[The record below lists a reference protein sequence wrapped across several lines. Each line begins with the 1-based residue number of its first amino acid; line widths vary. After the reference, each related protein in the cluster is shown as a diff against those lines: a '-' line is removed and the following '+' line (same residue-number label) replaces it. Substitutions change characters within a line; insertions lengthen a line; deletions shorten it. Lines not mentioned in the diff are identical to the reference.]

1 MNQLRAF
8 PLEISVENGPKTPL
22 RPDEALRRLVASRG
36 ARPFLLDGA
45 ADADGLGRFSYAGCA
60 PRAHFRREQVPEVD
74 QSAAATA
81 KHTFLPPGAPLRPGS
96 VVAPAAPLWRELA
109 DAVQR
114 FSPLVSV
121 GLLDYEL
128 GRASERMPRRAQ
140 PHELGTAA
148 VDFAA
153 YDAVYRYDAKEA
165 RADILAVDAEAAS
178 SLRQRLLRPSPPLS
192 PIACGPFRSE
202 TDFAEY
208 ARRVRVVLE
217 HLRAGDCY
225 QVNLCRRL
233 RATLPRDH
241 ALAAYLRLRDVAPA
255 PLGCYLELE
264 SLSSGEPGPVLLS
277 NTPELLL
284 RLSLDEPRRAETR
297 PIKGTRRRDA
307 DAARDEAL
315 GRELVL
321 SEKDRAE
328 HLMIVDLLRNDL
340 GRIAEVGSVE
350 VDGFC
355 RLVELPTVHHL
366 VSTIAARPS
375 PGIGLAEIL
384 HALIPGGSITGAPK
398 LAAMNLIDALEPV
411 RRGPF
416 YGAVGWLAKAGG
428 ELALCIRSAVA
439 QRGELVLSVGGGI
452 VLDSSPEEEWA
463 ETEAKA
469 AAFFRALASTA
480 SARGTAV

>member
-8 PLEISVENGPKTPL
+8 PLEISVAEGDAAMS
-22 RPDEALRRLVASRG
+22 PDEALRRLVASRG
-36 ARPFLLDGA
+36 PRPFLLDGA

-60 PRAHFRREQVPEVD
+60 PRARFVRQHVPEVN
-74 QSAAATA
+74 QSTAATA
-81 KHTFLPPGAPLRPGS
+81 NHIFLPAGSPLHPGS
-96 VVAPAAPLWRELA
+96 AFAPSSPLWRELA
-109 DAVQR
+109 AAVQR

-128 GRASERMPRRAQ
+128 GRASERLPQRAQ
-140 PHELGTAA
+140 PHGLGTAA

-153 YDAVYRYDAKEA
+153 YDAVYRYDAQA
-165 RADILAVDAEAAS
+165 GQADILAVDSVAAS
-178 SLRQRLLRPSPPLS
+178 SLRERLRHPAPPL
-192 PIACGPFRSE
+192 PQVDCGPFRSE

-208 ARRVRVVLE
+208 ARRVCVVLE

-233 RATLPRDH
+233 RAALPREH

-264 SLSSGEPGPVLLS
+264 PLAPDETGPILLS

-284 RLSLDEPRRAETR
+284 RLTSDEMRRAETR

-307 DAARDEAL
+307 DATVDTSLA
-315 GRELVL
+315 RELVQ

-375 PGIGLAEIL
+375 AGIGLAEIL
-384 HALIPGGSITGAPK
+384 HALFPGGSITGAPK
-398 LAAMNLIDALEPV
+398 LAAMTIIDALEPM

-416 YGAVGWLAKAGG
+416 YGAVGWLSPTDG
-428 ELALCIRSAVA
+428 ELALCIRTAVV
-439 QRGELVLSVGGGI
+439 QRDELILAVGGGI
-452 VLDSSPEEEWA
+452 VLDSNPEEEWA

-469 AAFFRALASTA
+469 AAFFRALGAA
-480 SARGTAV
+480 A